1 MVGRMFR
8 AIVYL
13 LITIFLISIVRAV
26 VGVIMKGFSE
36 LMSPAQQHRATSRG
50 PSGAGIPLADELKK
64 DPVCGTYTAA
74 ATSIKQ
80 TFGKETVYF
89 CSPQCRDKYVAS
101 H

>member
-1 MVGRMFR
+1 MFR
-8 AIVYL
+8 VIVYL
-13 LITIFLISIVRAV
+13 LITVFLISIIRAV
-26 VGVIMKGFSE
+26 VGVILKGFSE
-36 LMSPAQQHRATSRG
+36 LVSPNQQRRATTGG
-50 PSGAGIPLADELKK
+50 PSSAEIPLTGELKK

-80 TFGKETVYF
+80 TFGKETLYF

>member
-1 MVGRMFR
+1 MFR
-8 AIVYL
+8 VIVYL

-26 VGVIMKGFSE
+26 VGVILKGFAE
-36 LMSPAQQHRATSRG
+36 LVSPNRQRQATGRSPG
-50 PSGAGIPLADELKK
+50 GEIPLTGELKK

-80 TFGKETVYF
+80 SFGKETLYF